1 MKYSLEEINKRL
13 KASKRGVSLRLRGGD
28 TLSLR
33 ATLPPRPNSQKNQA
47 HQQDIALGMYAN
59 PAGLKAA
66 EGKAIELAADIVKWK
81 TGQGFPWNN
90 WIEKGFTPLN
100 TCEYW
105 IEAFKEEFLIKQQQF
120 SANTWERHYLLQF
133 DRLPSKAELTGE
145 LLLKTLLSIP
155 INTWTRYHTASSYI
169 KLAKFAGIDIDLR
182 PYKGKYNPTDTIKDL
197 PDDEAIAQIR
207 EQIVSAQWQWVYG
220 MLAAYGLRP
229 HEVFFAK
236 VEKDKPYKCQISE
249 GKTGARIVR
258 PFYPEWAERW
268 KLWEQQNIVTQKSE
282 YWELGRQVRQS
293 LYFRFKKIGAN
304 LAPYDLRHAYAI
316 RVSVVFELPPTTSA
330 KLMGHSVVEHLKTYQ
345 RHIDEK
351 TNSLAVERAIARFDG
366 KAP

>member
-13 KASKRGVSLRLRGGD
+13 KVSKRGVSLRLRGD

-33 ATLPPRPNSQKNQA
+33 ATLPPRPNSQKTQA
-47 HQQDIALGMYAN
+47 HQQDVALGMYAN

-66 EGKAIELAADIVKWK
+66 EDKAIELAVDIVKWK
-81 TGQGFPWNN
+81 SGQDFPWNN
-90 WIEKGFTPLN
+90 WIEGKLTQGF

-105 IEAFKEEFLIKQQQF
+105 IETFKEEFLIKRQQF
-120 SANTWERHYLLQF
+120 SASTWEKHYLLQF
-133 DRLPSKAELTGE
+133 NRLPPKAELTGE
-145 LLLKTLLSIP
+145 LLLKTLLSLP
-155 INTWTRYHTASSYI
+155 NNTWTRYHTASSYI
-169 KLAKFAGIDIDLR
+169 RLALLAGIEVDLR

-197 PDDEAIAQIR
+197 PTDEAIALIR
-207 EQIVSAQWQWVYG
+207 EQITSRRWQWVYG

-229 HEVFFAK
+229 HEIFFATIEPK
-236 VEKDKPYKCQISE
+236 PPYKCYVSE
-249 GKTGARIVR
+249 GKTGARTVQ

-268 KLWEQQNIVTQKSE
+268 KLWEPQLLVTQKTE

-293 LYFRFKKIGAN
+293 LYFRFKKIGVT

-316 RVSVVFELPPTTSA
+316 RVSVVFELPVTTSA
-330 KLMGHSVVEHLKTYQ
+330 KLMGHSVMEHLKTYQ

-351 TNSLAVERAIARFDG
+351 TNSRAVERAIARFDG
-366 KAP
+366 VAP

>member
-13 KASKRGVSLRLRGGD
+13 KASKRGVSLRIRGD

-33 ATLPPRPNSQKNQA
+33 ATLPPRPDSPKTQA

-66 EGKAIELAADIVKWK
+66 EDKAIELAADIVKWK
-81 TGQGFPWNN
+81 AGQNFPWNN
-90 WIEKGFTPLN
+90 WIEGKLAQGN

-105 IEAFKEEFLIKQQQF
+105 VEAFKEEFLIKQQQF
-120 SANTWERHYLLQF
+120 SASTWERHYLLQF
-133 DRLPSKAELTGE
+133 DRLPPKAKLTGE
-145 LLLKTLLSIP
+145 LLLRTLLSLP
-155 INTWTRYHTASSYI
+155 INSWTRHHTASSYI
-169 KLAKFAGIDIDLR
+169 KLAKFAGIDIDLQ

-197 PDDEAIAQIR
+197 PSDEAIALIR
-207 EQIVSAQWQWVYG
+207 EQIVSTQWQWVYG

-229 HEVFFAK
+229 HEIFFAT
-236 VEKDKPYKCQISE
+236 VEPLPPYKCYVSE
-249 GKTGARIVR
+249 GKTGARTVQ
-258 PFYPEWAERW
+258 PFYPDWAERW
-268 KLWEQQNIVTQKSE
+268 KLWEQQNLVTQKTE

-316 RVSVVFELPPTTSA
+316 RVSVVFELPVTIAA
-330 KLMGHSVVEHLKTYQ
+330 KLMGHSVNVHLNTYQ

-366 KAP
+366 EAP